1 MSGDRTPLDLYMEI
15 EDANG
20 TRYKLDANQAPGS
33 RLQNFSFRSK
43 ITEGFSDASG
53 ILPRRIDL
61 DYPDL
66 QLGNNLIVTGADGT
80 IVYEGRIAAMPR
92 ELGDSHS
99 IGLTFAGHMAHARD
113 RPFTEV
119 YVDRDLS
126 AWGAPGVG
134 RRAGLLTSNF
144 TPFDPEQVADA
155 SNNSAVVTPFQGA
168 WASPYKPISEAW
180 YDAGP
185 GVTIGRVGYSWDRQN
200 VDNTNVNW
208 VWDVLVSSD
217 DKATAVEATAN
228 LRAAGPALLQTFTP
242 TAQYRYAA
250 LQHYFNATAG
260 GADGNRYAINWYK
273 LAVYGSH
280 GLTLHTGE
288 PGEPDGVF
296 ASDVMR
302 DIAAR
307 WCPEL
312 DTSGIEDT
320 DYVIQHLTFK
330 DLTDP
335 YDAFLQLNKYHLWQL
350 AVWENKTL
358 TFKPYDL
365 TDYTW
370 EIRTDDPGT
379 TFSPVGPTSEDVFNG
394 VIVTYTD
401 ILTGTVQ
408 RLTPDNYVELQ
419 DTSTAN
425 PWNQWGRDHWD
436 RLDLTTPTVLN
447 QALQIGAT
455 ALADKNR
462 PKTAGT
468 LTVRGYIRDRAGN
481 PQPVSKVRAGDV
493 ICVTNFNEVNR
504 LIVEADYDHEST
516 TVRIAVDLPFQT
528 LEALFDRQ
536 ATALTARGLA

>member
-1 MSGDRTPLDLYMEI
+1 MDALPPLDLYWEL
-15 EDANG
+15 ETPDGA
-20 TRYKLDANQAPGS
+20 RYKWDGNQPAGS
-33 RLQNFSFRSK
+33 RIQNWTHSTK
-43 ITEGFSDASG
+43 ISEGFSDGSG
-53 ILPRRIDL
+53 TFARRIDL
-61 DYPDL
+61 DYPDHKL
-66 QLGNNLIVTGADGT
+66 LGRLVVTGADGST
-80 IVYEGRIAAMPR
+80 VYEGRIAAMPR

-99 IGLTFAGHMAHARD
+99 INVTFAGHMAHSRD
-113 RPFTEV
+113 RPFAEV
-119 YVDRDLS
+119 YIDRDLS
-126 AWGAPGVG
+126 AWGATSVG
-134 RRAGLLTSNF
+134 RRAGLLTTNF

-208 VWDVLVSSD
+208 AWDVFVSSD

-228 LRAAGPALLQTFTP
+228 LRAAGPVTLQTFAP

-250 LQHYFNATAG
+250 LQHYFNATPG
-260 GADGNRYAINWYK
+260 GADANRYAINWYK

-302 DIAAR
+302 DIASR
-307 WCPEL
+307 WCPDL

-350 AVWENKTL
+350 AVWENRRL

-365 TDYTW
+365 TDYDW

-379 TFSPVGPTSEDVFNG
+379 TFSPVGPTTEDLFNG
-394 VIVTYTD
+394 IIVTYTD

-408 RLTPDNYVELQ
+408 RLMPADHVELQ
-419 DTSTAN
+419 DTSLDN
-425 PWNQWGRDHWD
+425 PWNEWGIDHPD

-481 PQPVSKVRAGDV
+481 PQPVSKVRAGDRLS
-493 ICVTNFNEVNR
+493 VTNFPNDSPR
-504 LIVEADYDHEST
+504 LIVESTYDHET
-516 TVRIAVDLPFQT
+516 TTARLAVDLPFQT

-536 ATALTARGLA
+536 QSALAARGLA